1 MPRGVNFL
9 QRQNKFFWSL
19 GLANPKPTLGVGEG
33 GKEVGGWRARQL
45 ESNPKLLAKFEI

>member
-33 GKEVGGWRARQL
+33 GKVVGGGGRGNLSLTQ
-45 ESNPKLLAKFEI
+45 SY